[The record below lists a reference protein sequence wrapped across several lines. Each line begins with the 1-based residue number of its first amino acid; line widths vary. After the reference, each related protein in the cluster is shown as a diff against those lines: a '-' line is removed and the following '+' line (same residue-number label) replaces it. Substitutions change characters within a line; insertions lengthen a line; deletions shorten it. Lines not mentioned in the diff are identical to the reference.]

1 MSSRGARTSRPERP
15 IGGAFANAQPMPV
28 ADVGRRGEGVSDRC
42 CGETAAA
49 AAWI

>member
-1 MSSRGARTSRPERP
+1 MSSCGPRTSRPERP
-15 IGGAFANAQPMPV
+15 IGGVFVNAQPMSV

-42 CGETAAA
+42 CGAAAA